1 MREISIF
8 SALNSGLGASAMS
21 AGTGCPGR
29 DTSSRAVIRLE
40 VHPAG
45 YCDIQP
51 DAGRISSKRA
61 KKSRTFFVTSI
72 SHLMIS
78 DCRNSEYKGWIIFAC
93 ICSGNI
99 PGSRSCRFCLSVER
113 LLGVVVVKRCKVRCT
128 GDVIKPP

>member
-1 MREISIF
+1 MRETSIF
-8 SALNSGLGASAMS
+8 SALNSGLGASAMF
-21 AGTGCPGR
+21 AGAGCPVGE
-29 DTSSRAVIRLE
+29 TSSRAVIRLE

-51 DAGRISSKRA
+51 DAGSISSKRA
-61 KKSRTFFVTSI
+61 KKSRIFFVTSI

-78 DCRNSEYKGWIIFAC
+78 DCRNSEYNGWIIFAY

-99 PGSRSCRFCLSVER
+99 PGSRSCRFCLSAER